1 MASDIQKTAAQ
12 LEAETQDE
20 IAKIMSEIDTL
31 QSSMAEAPAAAQPV
45 PTEAH
50 DEPLAVEAVAEAD
63 PGITMQDFR
72 GGSDEP
78 SMEETLGSEIEEPA
92 AGGLLA
98 EATVPATEASA
109 PVEAPA
115 PVEGEARVPVA
126 AKQEE
131 ATVTEF
137 KPKAVPV
144 AEPEPRGESQS
155 GTLTLSLTGSMNLRL
170 RYECEGQEVTIG
182 FVDGALRVELADGT
196 EFKVPVRRKGA
207 GRAAA

>member
-31 QSSMAEAPAAAQPV
+31 QVSMAEAPTAAQPV
-45 PTEAH
+45 PTGTAAP
-50 DEPLAVEAVAEAD
+50 DPAPLEVETETETEV
-63 PGITMQDFR
+63 TMDDFR

-98 EATVPATEASA
+98 DAPSKTVSA
-109 PVEAPA
+109 P
-115 PVEGEARVPVA
+115 A
-126 AKQEE
+126 AAQQEE
-131 ATVTEF
+131 ATVTEL
-137 KPKAVPV
+137 KPKAV
-144 AEPEPRGESQS
+144 ATAAHESRGETQS

-182 FVDGALRVELADGT
+182 FVDDALRVELADGT
-196 EFKVPVRRKGA
+196 EFKVPVRRRGA